1 MTLYGESLP
10 ETAWERSI
18 DALSIAQCFIVG
30 GTSLTVYPA
39 ASLVRYFRGPFL
51 IICNRG
57 ATQYDQEADLI
68 FRENIGEV
76 FSRIVV

>member
-1 MTLYGESLP
+1 MK
-10 ETAWERSI
+10 
-18 DALSIAQCFIVG
+18 ALTRAECFIVG

-39 ASLVRYFRGPFL
+39 ASLLDFFHGEYL

-57 ATQYDQEADLI
+57 VTQYDQNADLI

-76 FSRIVV
+76 FSKITL